1 MLEDKLLV
9 WKVKYGSQDAL
20 RRIYEKYKNCLLA
33 LAIALS
39 NDKSV
44 AEDAVHDVF
53 VSFAQFAGKLQLR
66 NSLKSYLSTCIAN
79 RVRDLN
85 WAKPQQTT
93 RLDEAEF
100 VRANSNTPEQ
110 LAVSAE
116 ESRRIGYAIARL
128 PYEQR
133 EVIVLHLQGGMTF
146 KAIARSMDVSIN
158 TVQSRY
164 RYGLDKLQ
172 SVLDSEVK
180 NETCGEY
187 RETD

>member
-9 WKVKYGSQDAL
+9 WKLKYGNQDAL
-20 RRIYEKYKNCLLA
+20 RRIYEKYKNDLLA

-53 VSFAQFAGKLQLR
+53 VSLAQFAEKLRLR
-66 NSLKSYLSTCIAN
+66 RSLKSYLSTCVAN
-79 RVRDLN
+79 RIRDLN
-85 WAKPQQTT
+85 RLRPQHIIQI
-93 RLDEAEF
+93 DETEV
-100 VRANSNTPEQ
+100 VREDSNTPAQ
-110 LAVSAE
+110 LAISTE
-116 ESRRIGYAIARL
+116 EAQQIRYAMAHL

-133 EVIVLHLQGGMTF
+133 EVIILHLQGGMTF
-146 KAIARSMDVSIN
+146 KAIAGSAGVSAN
-158 TVQSRY
+158 TIQSRY

-180 NETCGEY
+180 NESY
-187 RETD
+187 RQYRKIN

>member
-9 WKVKYGSQDAL
+9 WKLRYGSQDAL
-20 RRIYEKYKNCLLA
+20 RRIYEKYKNDLLA
-33 LAIALS
+33 LAIALL

-53 VSFAQFAGKLQLR
+53 VSFAQFAEKLQLR
-66 NSLKSYLSTCIAN
+66 SNLKNYLLTCIAN

-85 WAKPQQTT
+85 WIEPQRTIQ
-93 RLDEAEF
+93 LDKAEYISAGPN
-100 VRANSNTPEQ
+100 RPEQ

-116 ESRRIGYAIARL
+116 EAQRIRYAMAQL

-146 KAIARSMDVSIN
+146 KAIARSTNVSIN
-158 TVQSRY
+158 TAQSRY
-164 RYGLDKLQ
+164 RYGLDKLE
-172 SVLDSEVK
+172 SVLD
-180 NETCGEY
+180 GEIKK
-187 RETD
+187 